1 LALIAID
8 ITGVKTTRWGYF
20 TKTTLSAASDLGSEE
35 SDIKQRVPVMKS
47 GRQFLGSPDISTND
61 LAVHGSHLQLD
72 VSNVNCHPH
81 TSITHVTFNQI
92 NIKTENIPT
101 EKVAGEQSARQTTLS

>member
-1 LALIAID
+1 MALIAID

-20 TKTTLSAASDLGSEE
+20 TKTTLRAASNLGSEE
-35 SDIKQRVPVMKS
+35 SDIEQGVPVVKS
-47 GRQFLGSPDISTND
+47 SRQFLGSPDVSTND

-81 TSITHVTFNQI
+81 TSITNVTFNQI
-92 NIKTENIPT
+92 NIETENIPT
-101 EKVAGEQSARQTTLS
+101 ETVAGEQPARQTALS